1 MQSSGGAAQQM
12 TDEQL
17 PQPAGKRASLTTF
30 TLKAVMAAAS
40 LVIFIGSTI
49 LLIGAITEMAR
60 AIIGELLKFPE
71 ISAEHLRLSM
81 IESVDIVLVCTV
93 LYIIAVGLYELFVD
107 EGLRERLPSWL
118 VTHDISD
125 LEGRLTSMVVSV
137 VAVIFLTQV
146 FSWQG
151 DDFVGFGLAI
161 AAVIAAISLFLY
173 VEKRNHGRHAHT
185 AHHKVSGSANAA
197 LEEHH
202 E

>member
-1 MQSSGGAAQQM
+1 M

-17 PQPAGKRASLTTF
+17 PQPAGKRTSLTTF

-151 DDFVGFGLAI
+151 DDFIGFGLAI

-173 VEKRNHGRHAHT
+173 VEKRSHGRHAHT